1 MLQCFSTWFLFFFV
15 FLWFFLKLSLSILFF
30 NIELVNNYS
39 YNMRGKHCS
48 FPRKLLWIATVFF
61 PHGFFMF
68 FFSKFI
74 FINFIFLILSWLRS
88 TITSETKSCGENIV
102 AFHTKHCGL
111 LQFFLT
117 WFFSSFF
124 CVFFFCNNFLQNYLC
139 WFFFFNIQLIENLVL

>member
-1 MLQCFSTWFLFFFV
+1 LLQCFSTWFFV

-48 FPRKLLWIATVFF
+48 FPRKLLWIATVCFSTWFF
-61 PHGFFMF
+61 YI
-68 FFSKFI
+68 FFSKII
-74 FINFIFLILSWLRS
+74 FINFIFLILSWLKS

-111 LQFFLT
+111 LQFFLI

-124 CVFFFCNNFLQNYLC
+124 CGFFLIIFFKNFFVD
-139 WFFFFNIQLIENLVL
+139 FFLILS